1 MLARTV
7 PRRLTDCRTIS
18 VCTFSLPRYQYLA
31 YYLADLILFY
41 ATPLLTATVLYSLI
55 ARKLLCRTRPVA
67 HRGSRRPTAEY
78 ETPKRDGTATT
89 CTTADAND
97 TSSNVQVDLR
107 AVTRPSADIL
117 RGRPSSC
124 KLHCA
129 TVTLAL
135 TLTFDLLS

>member
-7 PRRLTDCRTIS
+7 PRRLSDCRTIS

-55 ARKLLCRTRPVA
+55 ARKLLCHSRPVG

-78 ETPKRDGTATT
+78 EAAKRDGISTPTA
-89 CTTADAND
+89 ADSND
-97 TSSNVQVDLR
+97 ASSNVQVFAR
-107 AVTRPSADIL
+107 AII
-117 RGRPSSC
+117 RGVVRNFFVGGKNLGNRFRNNSDVI
-124 KLHCA
+124 
-129 TVTLAL
+129 VTLKIYS
-135 TLTFDLLS
+135 D